1 MGQRHIL
8 HCDCNCFYASVEM
21 QEHPEL
27 RGKSI
32 AVCGDPEARHGIVL
46 TASYPAKRMGVKT
59 AMPIWDLG
67 VRQPDVYGRQD
78 LDTLRKLCAEWGKDL
93 GLEVEVRQTDDEAE
107 MVRWMHQAADEKT
120 PVVMNPAAFTH
131 YSYALADAAHMVID
145 ENLPL
150 MEVHISNPSARDEFR
165 KRSVISPVATGTITG
180 MGFYG
185 YKLALD
191 AVAHLLSE

>member
-1 MGQRHIL
+1 MAL
-8 HCDCNCFYASVEM
+8 TSDVSAS
-21 QEHPEL
+21 
-27 RGKSI
+27 
-32 AVCGDPEARHGIVL
+32 
-46 TASYPAKRMGVKT
+46 ASPTSTVVKT
-59 AMPIWDLG
+59 S
-67 VRQPDVYGRQD
+67 
-78 LDTLRKLCAEWGKDL
+78 
-93 GLEVEVRQTDDEAE
+93 
-107 MVRWMHQAADEKT
+107 
-120 PVVMNPAAFTH
+120 AFTH